1 MADPS
6 ETTRVSRAPA
16 EPESQELL
24 AAVRALTSEVGSLQ
38 AEIHALRA
46 EPSALP
52 TETDERPGWEETPAM
67 ALRDGGAWVRSLDA
81 PTARHLSIP
90 WLLIELLFLVGVA
103 VLAAVAGLDSLA
115 IIGLMLLAWVVVAA
129 AEWASARA
137 TRERA
142 ALAYAPPRV
151 VRASPPQDPSWL
163 ESPSERTVLDVSDAP
178 EGEVTRL
185 PPSPE

>member
-6 ETTRVSRAPA
+6 ETTQVSRAPT
-16 EPESQELL
+16 ESESEELL
-24 AAVRALTSEVGSLQ
+24 ATVRALASDVGNLQ
-38 AEIHALRA
+38 AEIHAMRGQ
-46 EPSALP
+46 PSALP
-52 TETDERPGWEETPAM
+52 TESEERPGWEEAPART
-67 ALRDGGAWVRSLDA
+67 LRDGGAWVRSLDA

-115 IIGLMLLAWVVVAA
+115 IIGLMLLAWAIVAA

-137 TRERA
+137 IQERS
-142 ALAYAPPRV
+142 ALAYGPPRF

-163 ESPSERTVLDVSDAP
+163 EPPSERTTLDVSD
-178 EGEVTRL
+178 GEVTRL
-185 PPSPE
+185 PPSPG